1 MKTVVIVFCFFLKKI
16 PNKVKF
22 PAMFTYI
29 LDTIAMQILS
39 PKIGMN
45 EIFSKLFF
53 INLCAQTG
61 IPASK
66 ALWIRHCCQ
75 NMA

>member
-22 PAMFTYI
+22 PAVFTYI

-39 PKIGMN
+39 PKI
-45 EIFSKLFF
+45 
-53 INLCAQTG
+53 
-61 IPASK
+61 
-66 ALWIRHCCQ
+66 
-75 NMA
+75 